1 MNSREMIEKWKSKE
15 GAPVYKLSEL
25 PIELSSYEMYVFGYG
40 VAKKEILEDLN
51 QLDEPI
57 KLVVPEYIDQWL
69 NYCIGAEMTLIE
81 ALEPN
86 KNKLGVEVYTFAKKT
101 SDWLLDS
108 MNQQIFA
115 KIWAGDSYEVKGA
128 MIHELK
134 IKPEYFKAVESG
146 IKKFEIRKNDRGY
159 NLHDLLILQEYKNG
173 KFTGNKCSVIVT
185 YITDY
190 AQKDDFVVLG
200 IELFEGE

>member
-1 MNSREMIEKWKSKE
+1 MNKQELIEELECLVVSTDSVDYLQ
-15 GAPVYKLSEL
+15 GANYAVERAISLAE
-25 PIELSSYEMYVFGYG
+25 
-40 VAKKEILEDLN
+40 
-51 QLDEPI
+51 QLDEP
-57 KLVVPEYIDQWL
+57 KKVVVPEYVDQWL

-101 SDWLLDS
+101 SDWLLES

-115 KIWAGDSYEVKGA
+115 KVWAGDSYEVKGA
-128 MIHELK
+128 MSHELK

-146 IKKFEIRKNDRGY
+146 MKKFETRKNDRDY

-200 IELFEGE
+200 IELFGEDA

>member
-1 MNSREMIEKWKSKE
+1 MNKQELIETLEEIKANIDRNTE
-15 GAPVYKLSEL
+15 IGDRT
-25 PIELSSYEMYVFGYG
+25 VFSQGKKDAYNNAIG
-40 VAKKEILEDLN
+40 LAK
-51 QLDEPI
+51 QLDEPE
-57 KLVVPEYIDQWL
+57 KVVVPEYVDQWL

-86 KNKLGVEVYTFAKKT
+86 KNKLGVEVYIFAKKT

-115 KIWAGDSYEVKGA
+115 KIWAGESYEVKGA

-146 IKKFEIRKNDRGY
+146 MKKFEIRKNDRDY

-173 KFTGNKCSVIVT
+173 KFTGNKRSVIVT

-200 IELFEGE
+200 IELFEGD

>member
-1 MNSREMIEKWKSKE
+1 MNKQELIEELECLVVSTDSVDYLQ
-15 GAPVYKLSEL
+15 GANYAVERAISLAE
-25 PIELSSYEMYVFGYG
+25 
-40 VAKKEILEDLN
+40 
-51 QLDEPI
+51 QLDEP
-57 KLVVPEYIDQWL
+57 KKVVVPEYVDQWL

-81 ALEPN
+81 ALETI
-86 KNKLGVEVYTFAKKT
+86 KNKLGVEVYAFAKKT

-146 IKKFEIRKNDRGY
+146 MKKFEIRKNDRDY

-190 AQKDDFVVLG
+190 AQKADFVVLG

>member
-1 MNSREMIEKWKSKE
+1 MEKQELIEELECLVVSTDSVDYLQ
-15 GAPVYKLSEL
+15 GANYAVEKAISLAE
-25 PIELSSYEMYVFGYG
+25 
-40 VAKKEILEDLN
+40 
-51 QLDEPI
+51 QLDEP
-57 KLVVPEYIDQWL
+57 KKVVVPEYVDQWL

-81 ALEPN
+81 ALETN
-86 KNKLGVEVYTFAKKT
+86 KNKLGVEVYAFAKKT

-146 IKKFEIRKNDRGY
+146 MKKFEIRKNDRDY

-190 AQKDDFVVLG
+190 AQKADFVVLG

>member
-1 MNSREMIEKWKSKE
+1 MNKQELIEELECLVVSTDSVDYLQ
-15 GAPVYKLSEL
+15 GANYAVEKAISLAE
-25 PIELSSYEMYVFGYG
+25 
-40 VAKKEILEDLN
+40 
-51 QLDEPI
+51 QLDEP
-57 KLVVPEYIDQWL
+57 KKVVVPEYVDQWL

-81 ALEPN
+81 ALETN
-86 KNKLGVEVYTFAKKT
+86 KNKLGVEVYAFAKKT

-146 IKKFEIRKNDRGY
+146 MKKFEIRKNDRDY

-190 AQKDDFVVLG
+190 AQKADFVVLG

>member
-1 MNSREMIEKWKSKE
+1 MNKQELIEELECLVVSTDSVDYLQ
-15 GAPVYKLSEL
+15 GANYAVEKAISLAE
-25 PIELSSYEMYVFGYG
+25 
-40 VAKKEILEDLN
+40 
-51 QLDEPI
+51 QLDEP
-57 KLVVPEYIDQWL
+57 KKVVVPEYVDQWL

-81 ALEPN
+81 ALETN
-86 KNKLGVEVYTFAKKT
+86 KNKLGVEVYAFAKKT

-146 IKKFEIRKNDRGY
+146 MKKFEIRKNDRDY

-185 YITDY
+185 YITDF
-190 AQKDDFVVLG
+190 AQKADFVVLG

>member
-1 MNSREMIEKWKSKE
+1 MNKQELIDKLEGLKFDCPESASSRNHCYNEAINASIS
-15 GAPVYKLSEL
+15 L
-25 PIELSSYEMYVFGYG
+25 
-40 VAKKEILEDLN
+40 AK
-51 QLDEPI
+51 QLDEP
-57 KLVVPEYIDQWL
+57 KKVVVPEYVDQWL

-81 ALEPN
+81 ALAPN

-146 IKKFEIRKNDRGY
+146 MKKFEIRKNDRDY
-159 NLHDLLILQEYKNG
+159 NLHDLLILREYKNG

-200 IELFEGE
+200 IELFEGD